1 MSTRSTIGI
10 VRGYND
16 TARIYCHSDGYLEWN
31 GAILQK
37 YYNTADKVE
46 KLLSLGNLSVLGPEI
61 KPDDPDDWDFRKERD
76 CRFCRTYTSRGEAW
90 EQIDPTQREEY
101 NYTFYVEDGYWT
113 VEYTIGNEPGETGKR
128 LGFDTLYK
136 TETKYLIDA
145 LAGLSED
152 AWKRMAPRDENDW
165 GVTLDE
171 CIDASREAREPVN
184 ERKRKEYEAYYRAYC
199 D

>member
-16 TARIYCHSDGYLEWN
+16 TARIYCHSDGYLGWN

-46 KLLSLGNLSVLGPEI
+46 KLLALGNLSCLGPEI
-61 KPDDPDDWDFRKERD
+61 KPDDPDDWDWNKKRD
-76 CRFCRTYTSRGEAW
+76 DRFCKTYTSRGEQWA
-90 EQIDPTQREEY
+90 QIDPTQREEF

-113 VEYTIGNEPGETGKR
+113 VEYATSDEPGEVAAL
-128 LGFDTLYK
+128 LGFGKLYASR
-136 TETKYLIDA
+136 TEFLIDA
-145 LAGLSED
+145 LAGLSAD
-152 AWKRMAPRDENDW
+152 DWKRMVPRDENDW
-165 GVTLDE
+165 GVSLED
-171 CIDASREAREPVN
+171 CIAAAREAREPVN
-184 ERKRKEYEAYYRAYC
+184 ERKRREYEAYYRAYC